1 LIERSIIMALNRRKL
16 IVAISLFLIFSTCFL
31 TIPWVINV
39 AKAQDLYVSSSHT
52 DQVLR
57 YNGTTGAFMN
67 VFASGGGLDEPLGLV
82 FGPDGNL
89 YVSSGVTDQVLRY
102 NGTTGA
108 FMNVFASGGGLS
120 LPIFL
125 VFHAPAPAVTAVPSL
140 TEWGIIVMSL
150 LLGGSGIYQLRRR
163 RTA

>member
-1 LIERSIIMALNRRKL
+1 MALNRRKL

-67 VFASGGGLDEPLGLV
+67 IFASGGGLD
-82 FGPDGNL
+82 GP
-89 YVSSGVTDQVLRY
+89 T
-102 NGTTGA
+102 
-108 FMNVFASGGGLS
+108 
-120 LPIFL
+120 FL
-125 VFHAPAPAVTAVPSL
+125 VFHAAPAPAVTAVPTF
-140 TEWGIIVMSL
+140 TEWGMIILIVF
-150 LLGGSGIYQLRRR
+150 LGTGSVLYLKRRR
-163 RTA
+163 AAI